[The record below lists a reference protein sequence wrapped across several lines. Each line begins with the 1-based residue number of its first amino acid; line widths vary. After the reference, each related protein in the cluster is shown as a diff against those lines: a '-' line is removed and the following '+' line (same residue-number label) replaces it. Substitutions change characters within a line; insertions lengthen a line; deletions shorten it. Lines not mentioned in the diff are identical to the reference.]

1 MMIYRSTQMILEV
14 RGDMVL
20 ITGSE
25 APISLAAIPNGKSC
39 LREDVSVAVLRLW
52 LGIVII
58 HQSQAKNM
66 NSDTVTNTD

>member
-25 APISLAAIPNGKSC
+25 APIPNGKSC